1 MATGVDVLGDVE
13 TEEATRAQW
22 MSVSG
27 VTQWRRQLRNRRIE
41 RSGEVSVYMMN
52 GNFVMRCGCDSK
64 PSAIIRRLSEQFLFV
79 RPEVIELS
87 PISEDGRSRTAMLDM
102 SALVRV
108 NASIW
113 QEPETCFSCS
123 LPSRHDGIMLEL
135 GDFGCSRWEPY
146 PQNPFGS
153 LLRYLSNDVL
163 AWSPPA
169 LMCKWCWQSG
179 APLLCFEPD
188 PEFLNDDF
196 FNAYVQL
203 LWPGENATCGE
214 NAGKLWMSRT
224 TDAWDRLHIRAG
236 GDQASTSLDRYRRSD
251 PNGFWGYGSH
261 LEQPKSPSSSIMP
274 SWRDGNEQL
283 KQVSGSCQI
292 EAFTRTNADISN
304 MAVRDRPS
312 SDIGESSITSGLT
325 KRNCS
330 DKRRM
335 IALGLLSH
343 PQRMTKLP
351 FII

>member
-13 TEEATRAQW
+13 TEEATRVQW

-27 VTQWRRQLRNRRIE
+27 VTQRRRQLRNRRIE

-52 GNFVMRCGCDSK
+52 GNFVMSCGCDSK
-64 PSAIIRRLSEQFLFV
+64 PSAIISRLSEQFLFV

-87 PISEDGRSRTAMLDM
+87 PISEDGRSRTAMLKM
-102 SALVRV
+102 TALVRV
-108 NASIW
+108 NALIW
-113 QEPETCFSCS
+113 QPPETCSSCL
-123 LPSRHDGIMLEL
+123 LPSRHDDIMLEF
-135 GDFGCSRWEPY
+135 GDFGCDGWEPY
-146 PQNPFGS
+146 PQNPFGP

-224 TDAWDRLHIRAG
+224 TDAWNHRFGGWAWRSRGFIRPRRDLGDWLALVHFDDG
-236 GDQASTSLDRYRRSD
+236 GDYESYLLETYAARRCDFQNEALAQSLVRLKSTIAEVAPGALSSSQRSVATVPVAVNSSTCGHALTGFTSLRASTQSQMNPSGFALQSD
-251 PNGFWGYGSH
+251 LF
-261 LEQPKSPSSSIMP
+261 
-274 SWRDGNEQL
+274 
-283 KQVSGSCQI
+283 
-292 EAFTRTNADISN
+292 
-304 MAVRDRPS
+304 
-312 SDIGESSITSGLT
+312 
-325 KRNCS
+325 
-330 DKRRM
+330 
-335 IALGLLSH
+335 
-343 PQRMTKLP
+343 
-351 FII
+351 